1 MIEHSVTVEKDGW
14 APTLAWNFVLRAGER
29 VRNADIDEIAFE
41 RHRQQ
46 LFGTGKQWEDV
57 FLERTAATEP
67 VGQRTLEHRD
77 AAAHQPTS
85 RTLRASA
92 KSGKS
97 TVVNF
102 DHPITGSIRQQSDG
116 NCAGCGWL
124 ADGAAGKFE
133 QIDIE
138 PRVAVEQKEPV
149 IEAVARMPDRAFSGV
164 DAAYSTMRGAANPA
178 SSKTRVTPWR
188 ASSNISTSRKGIPST
203 SSNGFGVSAANLPSR
218 LPRPPHKITACR
230 TIRGLPA

>member
-1 MIEHSVTVEKDGW
+1 MIEYSVTVEKDGW
-14 APTLAWNFVLRAGER
+14 ALTLASNFVLRAGER
-29 VRNADIDEIAFE
+29 VRNANIDEITLE
-41 RHRQQ
+41 RHRQK
-46 LFGTGKQWEDV
+46 LSGTGKQWEDV
-57 FLERTAATEP
+57 FLERTAAIEP
-67 VGQRTLEHRD
+67 VGQRTLEHID
-77 AAAHQPTS
+77 AAAHQPIS
-85 RTLRASA
+85 RTLGAFA

-149 IEAVARMPDRAFSGV
+149 IEAVARMPDRAAGTGALGL
-164 DAAYSTMRGAANPA
+164 DRHLNLQAEPRLQRGRRRVFDNARGCKPGEQQDPRHPMASQLEHQHIEKGNP
-178 SSKTRVTPWR
+178 
-188 ASSNISTSRKGIPST
+188 IDQ
-203 SSNGFGVSAANLPSR
+203 
-218 LPRPPHKITACR
+218 
-230 TIRGLPA
+230 